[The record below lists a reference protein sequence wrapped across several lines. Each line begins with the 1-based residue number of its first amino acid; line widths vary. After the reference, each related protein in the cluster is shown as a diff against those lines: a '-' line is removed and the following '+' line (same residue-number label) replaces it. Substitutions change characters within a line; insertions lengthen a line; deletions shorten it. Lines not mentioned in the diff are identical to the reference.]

1 MGVPTHCTVFVR
13 ITHCMYVCLFVHVR
27 SQSHDQQ
34 EAPRKS
40 RRSEYLGEMKAD
52 GSGFMTQKEKE
63 WVIRIQLLQL
73 QSPDPSNDDYYY
85 QVTCHMTTYIYI
97 IIM

>member
-1 MGVPTHCTVFVR
+1 MSFFPFTP
-13 ITHCMYVCLFVHVR
+13 L
-27 SQSHDQQ
+27 QSRDAP
-34 EAPRKS
+34 EAAPRKS
-40 RRSEYLGEMKAD
+40 RRSEHLNEMKPD

-85 QVTCHMTTYIYI
+85 QVTYNVICSYK
-97 IIM
+97 

>member
-1 MGVPTHCTVFVR
+1 MVIFHCVV
-13 ITHCMYVCLFVHVR
+13 
-27 SQSHDQQ
+27 SQSGDQGV
-34 EAPRKS
+34 PRKS

-63 WVIRIQLLQL
+63 WVIKIQLLQL

-85 QVTCHMTTYIYI
+85 QVLVCCIVYSISFI
-97 IIM
+97 

>member
-1 MGVPTHCTVFVR
+1 MWFFPSTSV
-13 ITHCMYVCLFVHVR
+13 
-27 SQSHDQQ
+27 QSRDAP
-34 EAPRKS
+34 EAAPRKS
-40 RRSEYLGEMKAD
+40 RRSEYLNEMKAD

-85 QVTCHMTTYIYI
+85 QVT
-97 IIM
+97 